1 VPAGIVAAH
10 MKKAQDEPLFKLL
23 SDPWIRAQL
32 SPYRRYFVQ
41 ILVIMGATIGI
52 NFAIPLTNRALV
64 NQGILNNDTAFVNLI
79 MILQIA
85 MYLSLIG
92 LNSTRAKISGHVSN
106 RLVTRMASGHVM
118 QMLNLPMSFFHSA
131 KSGEFVERVRD
142 LDRVQRFAAVEAME
156 ALTATISIFSLSI
169 LLLLMDLSIFL
180 LFEGSAICYLAWI
193 YIIGRRRRP
202 IDAAQFREGSRA
214 RSLEIGMVE
223 AIQDIR
229 IAGHEQASLAAWA
242 EVQIIALHTRL
253 KALAI
258 EQLQAS
264 GGHFFTRAGMI
275 LVTIVAA
282 KRTMAGEITLGD
294 FTITSVIIVQLYFH
308 LNQILAFTNKL
319 EEVRAAIHRTHEI
332 RKMHDDEVAQ
342 QGIGRAPRAWS
353 PIHLDRVTMSYPE
366 TKRSSIIDVTLTIP
380 GGSMTA
386 LIGPSGSG
394 KTSILK
400 LLLGLYEPS
409 SGSISVDGELFTD
422 MDGALWRD
430 GIGAVMQEGA
440 LFATSIRDNIAA
452 NSLLDEAWLS
462 DVVQASCLAD
472 VIRDCDRGLDTIV
485 GPGGARLSAGQVQRI
500 LIARALY
507 KRPRLLLLDEAT
519 SALDGAN
526 EAAIIENIGTLL
538 PGLTSVV
545 AAHRLNTIKRAE
557 QIVSLDQG
565 RIVDIGDALPLGIGL
580 LPLSKDSQ

>member
-1 VPAGIVAAH
+1 
-10 MKKAQDEPLFKLL
+10 MNKADDEPLFKLL

-32 SPYRRYFVQ
+32 QPYRRYFGQ
-41 ILVIMGATIGI
+41 IFAIMGATIAI

-64 NQGILNNDTAFVNLI
+64 NQGILNNDVWFVDLI
-79 MILQIA
+79 MVLQVA

-106 RLVTRMASGHVM
+106 RLVTRMASEHVM
-118 QMLNLPMSFFHSA
+118 QMLHLPMRFFHSA

-142 LDRVQRFAAVEAME
+142 LDRVQRFAAVEAVE
-156 ALTATISIFSLSI
+156 ALTASISIFSLSI
-169 LLLLMDLSIFL
+169 LLLLVDLSIFL
-180 LFEGSAICYLAWI
+180 LFQGSAICYLAWI
-193 YIIGRRRRP
+193 YLIGRRRRP

-223 AIQDIR
+223 AVQDIR
-229 IAGHEQASLAAWA
+229 IAGYEQASLAAWA
-242 EVQIIALHTRL
+242 EVQVVALHTRL

-264 GGHFFTRAGMI
+264 GGHFFTRAGMV
-275 LVTIVAA
+275 LVTMVAA
-282 KRTMAGEITLGD
+282 KRAMAGEITLGD

-319 EEVRAAIHRTHEI
+319 EEVRAAIHRTREI
-332 RKMHDDEVAQ
+332 RALHDQTVAQ
-342 QGIGRAPRAWS
+342 QAIGRAPRAWF
-353 PIHLDRVTMSYPE
+353 PIQLDRVTMAYPE
-366 TKRSSIIDVTLTIP
+366 AKRSSIVDVTLTIP
-380 GGSMTA
+380 GGAMTA

-409 SGSISVDGELFTD
+409 AGSISVAGERFAEI
-422 MDGALWRD
+422 DGALWRD

-452 NSLLDEAWLS
+452 GRPIDDAWMTEVIAAACLG
-462 DVVQASCLAD
+462 DVL
-472 VIRDCDRGLDTIV
+472 RDCERGADTLV

-519 SALDGAN
+519 SALDGTN
-526 EAAIIENIGTLL
+526 EAAIIENIGALL

-557 QIVSLDQG
+557 QIVTLDQG
-565 RIVDIGDALPLGIGL
+565 RIVDIGDSLPPGIGL
-580 LPLSKDSQ
+580 LSLSKE